1 MLLVVLAHFSSALK
15 ALAVED
21 PVGGE
26 YLFYPPG
33 FELIH

>member
-1 MLLVVLAHFSSALK
+1 MLLVVLAHSSSALK
-15 ALAVED
+15 VLAVED

-26 YLFYPPG
+26 YLFYHG